1 MFDTLRAAI
10 EEDEEDRASDPD
22 KPYGDVTYADPGYQ
36 GDKKKR
42 YPLDSEDHCR
52 AAWSYINMPKNAAKY
67 SPDEV
72 ARIKSRI
79 LAAGKKYG
87 IQFAERSTEHDVAE
101 FSTRSYEFELRSAG
115 GNGRRL
121 EGYVA
126 VFNTRTRIPDR
137 NGDFEELIMPGFA
150 DRSLRDNGY
159 PVMQFDHGKDPRVGT
174 VPIGA
179 YTDFDRDGK
188 GYHVR
193 GDLFDN
199 PVVEPVRQ
207 AIAAG
212 AIKGMSFRFKVTKD
226 GDKWERRGTGMD
238 LRQVHDADV
247 PEAGPVVFPAYAA
260 TSINLRDLFHGL
272 PPERRAEEVREL
284 LAEAGYDLTDL
295 TGQPRTRSA
304 GGGEPDG
311 KPREGDT
318 SRIATHR
325 ARGLDIA
332 LRPIIRLP

>member
-1 MFDTLRAAI
+1 M
-10 EEDEEDRASDPD
+10 ASDV
-22 KPYGDVTYADPGYQ
+22 KTPYGPKSEVEYADPGYQ
-36 GDKKKR
+36 ADGKAR
-42 YPLDSEDHCR
+42 YPINSPDHCR
-52 AAWSYINMPKNAAKY
+52 SAWSYISMPKNAAKY
-67 SPDEV
+67 SPDEL
-72 ARIKSRI
+72 ARIKGRI
-79 LAAGKKYG
+79 KAAGKKYG
-87 IQFAERSTEHDVAE
+87 IDFAERATDDAGEFRRDVPE
-101 FSTRSYEFELRSAG
+101 FFTRAYEFELRSAG

-126 VFNTRTRIPDR
+126 VFNTRTRIPDK

-174 VPIGA
+174 VPIGK
-179 YTDFDRDGK
+179 YDDFDRDGK

-212 AIKGMSFRFKVTKD
+212 AIKGMSFRFKVVKD
-226 GDKWERRGTGMD
+226 GDKWERRYGGGMD

-260 TSINLRDLFHGL
+260 TSVNLRDQFHSL
-272 PPERRAEEVREL
+272 PPERRAEELREL
-284 LAEAGYDLTDL
+284 LDEAGYDF

-311 KPREGDT
+311 KPRQGDT
-318 SRIATHR
+318 SRTNTHR
-325 ARGLDIA
+325 ARGLEIA
-332 LRPIIRLP
+332 LRPPITLPRRNP